1 MNQTQLAKRQDRATS
16 ETFVIQ
22 KVEEGLRVY
31 AAGEPRNCYIVSG
44 SPEAPRCTCPDFQ
57 YHQSDPTWR
66 CKHILAVLNDY
77 SDIEVVAQ
85 QPDRYE
91 VEERQA
97 IQEEGKK
104 PRRARTTTPGSGNG
118 KPGNGATL
126 TLKRSVSPD
135 GRIDSLSVE
144 FSSAVETLSGDDI
157 VERARDILGVQ
168 TAIVQ
173 GFRQEQPARNG
184 NNHAPNGQP
193 QNGPA
198 QTTPQQATA
207 DGNGDAGVPG
217 HVLGVAGMDGKFGR
231 RLFLTIE
238 AEGKIHRFF
247 GNAKDLAEHL
257 ASIGFTGGAQNVTE
271 GLALNIP
278 CRITTKPSPD
288 GRFQNVDRLL
298 PAVRP
303 QGNAR
308 AWR

>member
-1 MNQTQLAKRQDRATS
+1 MDQTQLANRQERATN

-22 KVEEGLRVY
+22 RVEEGLRVY
-31 AAGEPRNCYIVSG
+31 AAGEPKDRYIVNG
-44 SPEAPRCTCPDFQ
+44 SPEAPQCTCPDFQ
-57 YHQSDPTWR
+57 YHRSDPQWR
-66 CKHILAVLNDY
+66 CKHILAVLNEF
-77 SDIEVVAQ
+77 SDIEVVPQ
-85 QPDRYE
+85 GTDPIE
-91 VEERQA
+91 TEERRA

-104 PRRARTTTPGSGNG
+104 PRRSRTTTSGNG
-118 KPGNGATL
+118 SGKSGNGAAL

-144 FSSAVETLSGDDI
+144 FSSAVDTLSADAI

-173 GFRQEQPARNG
+173 GFRNGRPARNG
-184 NNHAPNGQP
+184 NNHAPNNQP
-193 QNGPA
+193 VQPPPDPIESAAVPA
-198 QTTPQQATA
+198 R
-207 DGNGDAGVPG
+207 
-217 HVLGVAGMDGKFGR
+217 VLGVAGMDGKWGR

-238 AEGKIHRFF
+238 ADGKTHRLF
-247 GNAKDLAEHL
+247 GKANELAQHL
-257 ASIGFTGGAQNVTE
+257 ASIGFTGGAQNVAE
-271 GLALNIP
+271 GLALNLP

-298 PAVRP
+298 PPARP